1 MRAHAWGWLAGFVA
15 FLAAPLPA
23 IERDI
28 KLTFAVQPGCTVKI
42 DTYRGSIVVTE
53 SDEPEVQITALMEIG
68 VETEAE
74 ADRVRAR
81 LQLDVAEADNTITVR
96 ARNPS
101 ETRARFV
108 WDDKYQ
114 IDLAWRIRVPRQCNV
129 ELRTVSGG
137 ITVGSLTGRVVAQS
151 ETGPISVKRIDGS
164 VDAQTELG
172 DVIIS
177 RCSGPVK
184 ARVMRGTIRVG
195 TMGGATVLKNTSG
208 DIEVL
213 AAKTDLVAEAEAGDV
228 IVGFP
233 RDFVGAAKLTT
244 SGGSIHAKIDPA
256 ASCMVDAS
264 AVWGRIDSLLPM
276 AVESGA
282 NGKRKLAGRIG
293 AGASPITLRA
303 NGGHVKL
310 TQGETYFEEGG
321 EPWLKET
328 AGESLFR
335 RSQK

>member
-1 MRAHAWGWLAGFVA
+1 MRSLTWSFLLC
-15 FLAAPLPA
+15 LAACVAVPLRA
-23 IERDI
+23 IERDF
-28 KLTFAVQPGCTVKI
+28 KRTFAVQPGCTVKI

-101 ETRARFV
+101 ETRVRFV
-108 WDDKYQ
+108 WEDKYQ
-114 IDLAWRIRVPRQCNV
+114 IDLAWRVRVPRQCNV
-129 ELRTVSGG
+129 ELRTISGG
-137 ITVGSLTGRVVAQS
+137 ITVGSLTGRVVARS
-151 ETGPISVKRIDGS
+151 ETGAISVKRIDGT
-164 VDAQTELG
+164 VEAQTQLG

-177 RCSGPVK
+177 RCTGPVN

-213 AAKTDLVAEAEAGDV
+213 AAKTNLLAEAEAGDV

-233 RDFVGAAKLTT
+233 RDFAGEAKIVTE
-244 SGGSIHAKIDPA
+244 GGSVHAKIDPA
-256 ASCMVDAS
+256 GSCTVVAS
-264 AVWGRIDSLLPM
+264 AVWGNVDSLLPLK
-276 AVESGA
+276 VESGA
-282 NGKRKLAGRIG
+282 NGKRMLAGKIAREHRP
-293 AGASPITLRA
+293 S
-303 NGGHVKL
+303 
-310 TQGETYFEEGG
+310 
-321 EPWLKET
+321 
-328 AGESLFR
+328 
-335 RSQK
+335 RSARMAVT